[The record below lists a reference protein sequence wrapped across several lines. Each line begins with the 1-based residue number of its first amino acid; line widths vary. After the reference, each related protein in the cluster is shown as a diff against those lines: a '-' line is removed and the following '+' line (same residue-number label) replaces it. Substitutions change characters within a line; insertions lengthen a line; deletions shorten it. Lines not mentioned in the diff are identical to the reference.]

1 MTKKRRKKS
10 LLIPILLA
18 IALLLCG
25 LLGWMLY
32 ILWGDSQQ
40 VFQDVTLEL
49 GRKTLSIQDFLTPL
63 GNPARASFVTDP
75 GKLDLSKVGR
85 TSLTLKHGTK
95 TCVVNLIIED
105 TTSPIAAFVPEYTV
119 SLPDSLPQAG
129 ALVER
134 AEDLSPV
141 RTYYAQE
148 PEIPADYS
156 DITVTIVVED
166 TSGNSISGQ
175 CVLHFTGWL
184 QEHCTLEL
192 GQDLTPEMLLI
203 DPARDADLLNSEQ
216 LKEIGKTLGD
226 HTLLVETG
234 GTSAQCVITVQ
245 DTTPPELI
253 LRNNHVLPGDG
264 IDLVDFI
271 VSATDLSGEPEVY
284 LEKDFP
290 DFDKEGTYSIGIVAK
305 DSSGNITKKEA
316 TLWISKNQ
324 SPPVIQ
330 GAYGTLK
337 VSVNSAPDF
346 LKGVTAKDDI
356 DPKCD
361 VTVDTTGL
369 DLTKP
374 GSYTITYSAIDSSGN
389 VGTCQRTVIVE

>member
-1 MTKKRRKKS
+1 MSTKRRKKS
-10 LLIPILLA
+10 FLIPILLSV
-18 IALLLCG
+18 LLVLCG
-25 LLGWMLY
+25 LVGWMLY
-32 ILWGDSQQ
+32 ILWGDSRQ

-49 GRKTLSIQDFLTPL
+49 GRKSLSIQDFLTPL

-75 GKLDLSKVGR
+75 GKLDLTKVGR
-85 TSLTLKHGTK
+85 TSLALRHGTK
-95 TCVVNLIIED
+95 TSVVNLIIED
-105 TTSPIAAFVPEYTV
+105 TTSPIAVFVPEYTV
-119 SLPDSLPQAG
+119 SVPDSLPQAG

-148 PEIPADYS
+148 PVIPDDYS
-156 DITVTIVVED
+156 DITVTVVVED

-184 QEHCTLEL
+184 REGCTLEL
-192 GQDLTPEMLLI
+192 GQTLTPEMLLN

-234 GTSAQCVITVQ
+234 GTSAQCIITVQ
-245 DTTPPELI
+245 DTTPPELS
-253 LRNNHVLPGDG
+253 LRSIHVLPGDG
-264 IDLVDFI
+264 IDLEDFV
-271 VSATDLSGEPEVY
+271 VSATDLSGEPEVS

-290 DFDKEGTYSIGIVAK
+290 DFDTEGTYSIGIVAK
-305 DSSGNITKKEA
+305 DSSGNTTKKEA

-330 GAYGTLK
+330 GAYTTLK
-337 VSVNSAPDF
+337 VGVNGTPDF
-346 LKGVTAKDDI
+346 LKGVSAKDDI

-361 VTVDTTGL
+361 ITVDTTGL
-369 DLTKP
+369 DLSKP
-374 GSYTITYSAIDSSGN
+374 GTYTITYSAIDSSGN
-389 VGTCQRTVIVE
+389 VGTCQRTVIVG